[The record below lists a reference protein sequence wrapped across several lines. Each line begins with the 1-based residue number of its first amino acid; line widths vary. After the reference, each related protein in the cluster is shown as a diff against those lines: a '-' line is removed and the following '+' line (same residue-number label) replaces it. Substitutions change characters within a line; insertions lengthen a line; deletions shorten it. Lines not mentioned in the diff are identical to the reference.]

1 MTWRPARTRC
11 MRGTS
16 APPRSCGKSRS
27 PPRERRGSTSSSTRA
42 ASAGCPTRTSTAKT
56 IPRMPATSVIRV
68 PRLGLGAKIFVA
80 ATVSVAAV
88 LGVTLGL
95 TSLQAN
101 RTADAAI
108 RRALAGVRRGV
119 QAFLSG
125 RTATFAGM
133 SAVSAQVPQFRERLL
148 RGSERGNVLD
158 QAEEYRQLL
167 GAAWVLVTDDHGI
180 LVARTDYPTETD
192 IDLSRGALVANALS
206 GEPTN
211 GAWLDDRLRR
221 LFEAVAVP
229 LRASA
234 NAAPQGVLIAA
245 YAVDDSLAQAIKQ
258 ATTTD
263 VVFFALDSLDRPYI
277 VGSTLP
283 REEVEPALVADTAAI
298 GALGGGGGGG
308 GGRDST
314 GTEFTAD
321 VGGER
326 LIGLASPLRS
336 AGGDVF
342 GGFITFRSH
351 DRELAAF
358 RTLQRTIGFAVVL
371 GLLLALASAYV
382 LARQIAGPIR
392 RLALATRQVQDGD
405 YSIAIEAR
413 SGDEIGMLSQAFQQ
427 LVADLKEKADLVEYM
442 TSVSRAAPTEQL
454 APPSPRPSVAS
465 RGDVLR
471 PGTLFASRYEV
482 KELLG
487 TGGMGVVYRAFD
499 RELQEPVAIKTL
511 RPEALA
517 GDGVALERFKQ
528 EIRLARRIAHR
539 NVVRTY
545 DLGEVNGLYYL
556 TMEYV
561 EGTSLKQLIATRGP
575 LPVPVTLA
583 IGKQLCRA
591 LEVAHEQG
599 VIHRDIK
606 PHNLVVEPS
615 GVLKV
620 MDFGIARLA
629 NRTTD
634 PGLTKEGMSIGTP
647 DYMSPEQLSGKEL
660 DARSDLYSAGVV
672 LFECLTRRLP
682 FEADTTYGLIA
693 KQLEE
698 AAPDPRTLN
707 PEVPE
712 TLAQVILKSMA
723 KEPPDRYQTAAQM
736 HDALAA
742 IG

>member
-1 MTWRPARTRC
+1 
-11 MRGTS
+11 
-16 APPRSCGKSRS
+16 
-27 PPRERRGSTSSSTRA
+27 
-42 ASAGCPTRTSTAKT
+42 
-56 IPRMPATSVIRV
+56 MPATSVIRV
-68 PRLGLGAKIFVA
+68 PRPGLGAKIFVA

-298 GALGGGGGGG
+298 GALGGGGG
-308 GGRDST
+308 RDST

-321 VGGER
+321 VGGE
-326 LIGLASPLRS
+326 
-336 AGGDVF
+336 
-342 GGFITFRSH
+342 FIPFRSH

-392 RLALATRQVQDGD
+392 RLALATRRVQDGD
-405 YSIAIEAR
+405 YSVEIEAR
-413 SGDEIGMLSQAFQQ
+413 SGDEIGMLSRAFQQ

-442 TSVSRAAPTEQL
+442 TSVSRATPTEQL
-454 APPSPRPSVAS
+454 ATPSPRPSVAS
-465 RGDVLR
+465 RGDVLP
-471 PGTLFASRYEV
+471 PGTLFANRYEV

-511 RPEALA
+511 RPEAVA
-517 GDGVALERFKQ
+517 GDGVALERFTQ
-528 EIRLARRIAHR
+528 EIRLARKITHR

-545 DLGEVNGLYYL
+545 DLGEANGRYYL
-556 TMEYV
+556 TMECV
-561 EGTSLKQLIATRGP
+561 EGTSLKQLIVTRGR
-575 LPVPVTLA
+575 LPVPVVLT

-606 PHNLVVEPS
+606 PQNIVVDPT
-615 GVLKV
+615 GFLKV

-629 NRTTD
+629 TPATGK
-634 PGLTKEGMSIGTP
+634 GLTQEGMSIGTP
-647 DYMSPEQLSGKEL
+647 DYMSPEQLSGLEL

-672 LFECLTRRLP
+672 LFECLTAR
-682 FEADTTYGLIA
+682 
-693 KQLEE
+693 
-698 AAPDPRTLN
+698 
-707 PEVPE
+707 
-712 TLAQVILKSMA
+712 
-723 KEPPDRYQTAAQM
+723 
-736 HDALAA
+736 
-742 IG
+742 

>member
-27 PPRERRGSTSSSTRA
+27 PPRERRGSSSSSTRA

-308 GGRDST
+308 RDST

-351 DRELAAF
+351 DRELAGRAP
-358 RTLQRTIGFAVVL
+358 RAARD
-371 GLLLALASAYV
+371 ALPPPV
-382 LARQIAGPIR
+382 R
-392 RLALATRQVQDGD
+392 RLAGRRPPARHPVRQPLRGEGAARHGRHGRGVPRVRPRATGARGDQDAPARGARRRRRGARALQAGDPPGAQDRPPQRGADVRPGRSERAVLSHDGVRGGHVAQAADRHARPAPRPRGADDRQAAVPGARGGARTGRDPPRHQAAEHRGGPDG
-405 YSIAIEAR
+405 
-413 SGDEIGMLSQAFQQ
+413 LSQGDGLRHCAARDPGDRQGPDAGRDVDRHAG
-427 LVADLKEKADLVEYM
+427 LHVAGAAVG
-442 TSVSRAAPTEQL
+442 VGARRAQRSL
-454 APPSPRPSVAS
+454 FGRRRPVRVPDRAGPV
-465 RGDVLR
+465 RGR
-471 PGTLFASRYEV
+471 I
-482 KELLG
+482 
-487 TGGMGVVYRAFD
+487 GVRLD
-499 RELQEPVAIKTL
+499 REAPRAEPAGPADAQF
-511 RPEALA
+511 RGARGAGA
-517 GDGVALERFKQ
+517 GDSEGHGERTRRPVPECGSDARCPSCDGVR
-528 EIRLARRIAHR
+528 
-539 NVVRTY
+539 
-545 DLGEVNGLYYL
+545 DS
-556 TMEYV
+556 
-561 EGTSLKQLIATRGP
+561 TSKSRQTRGILGP
-575 LPVPVTLA
+575 PNNPPV
-583 IGKQLCRA
+583 
-591 LEVAHEQG
+591 
-599 VIHRDIK
+599 
-606 PHNLVVEPS
+606 
-615 GVLKV
+615 
-620 MDFGIARLA
+620 F
-629 NRTTD
+629 D
-634 PGLTKEGMSIGTP
+634 P
-647 DYMSPEQLSGKEL
+647 
-660 DARSDLYSAGVV
+660 
-672 LFECLTRRLP
+672 
-682 FEADTTYGLIA
+682 
-693 KQLEE
+693 
-698 AAPDPRTLN
+698 
-707 PEVPE
+707 
-712 TLAQVILKSMA
+712 
-723 KEPPDRYQTAAQM
+723 
-736 HDALAA
+736 
-742 IG
+742 